1 MKSITQHT
9 GTITD
14 LKRLAGSRNGNPRF
28 QFVVDGY
35 TVVTPPDSSLG
46 YKIQNYE
53 NKKVS
58 VTIGTHYGLTT
69 LNTITG
75 EYNNV

>member
-14 LKRLAGSRNGNPRF
+14 LKRLPHSLNGNPRF

-35 TVVTPPDSSLG
+35 TVVTAPDSSLG
-46 YKIQNYE
+46 YTIQNYE
-53 NKKVS
+53 NKRVS
-58 VTIGTHYGLTT
+58 VTIGTHYGKTT
-69 LNTITG
+69 LDTIKG
-75 EYNNV
+75 A